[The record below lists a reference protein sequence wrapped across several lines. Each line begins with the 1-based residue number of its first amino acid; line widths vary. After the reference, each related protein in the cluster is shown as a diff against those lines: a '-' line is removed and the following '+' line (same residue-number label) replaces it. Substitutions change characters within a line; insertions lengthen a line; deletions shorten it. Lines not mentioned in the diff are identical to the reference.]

1 MNRAEVTL
9 GSILVQPP
17 CPNGSVKFSQY
28 IHPLFFQRDLTKRRE
43 NKARAELAGKTDKV
57 NTLRQEIAENE
68 NQLNMAQVD
77 EDCYKSLYISSQLV
91 FHQQKFRKSLGIF
104 YINPKIIRV

>member
-1 MNRAEVTL
+1 M
-9 GSILVQPP
+9 VQPP
-17 CPNGSVKFSQY
+17 CPNGSVKFSQV
-28 IHPLFFQRDLTKRRE
+28 IHPLIFFQRDLTKRRE

-68 NQLNMAQVD
+68 NQLNMAQVGWD
-77 EDCYKSLYISSQLV
+77 DYKSLYISSQLV

-104 YINPKIIRV
+104 YINPEIIRV